1 MHKLRPHLASAVPE
15 PYHALMPFDQ
25 GSRKPLTYSD
35 YLKVEELLE
44 LQQPLSHGPEHD
56 EMLFIVIH
64 QVYELWFRQVIH
76 EIEALRVRFHEG
88 DSARALATLK
98 RILTIFK
105 TLVAQVD
112 IIETITPVSF
122 SSFRDRLE
130 SASGF
135 QSAQFREVEILLG
148 ARHRRVVEHHP
159 DGSRG
164 RQRLE
169 ARLGEPSVWDAFLHY
184 LSRQGHDV
192 PEALLGR
199 DVGRPGEPSPEVQ
212 AILLEIYRE
221 HPVQS
226 MVCEHLLDFDE
237 GLQEWRY
244 RHVKMVERTIG
255 TKTGTGGS
263 AGAGYLKET
272 LFRPVFPDL
281 WAIRAEL

>member
-1 MHKLRPHLASAVPE
+1 MQ
-15 PYHALMPFDQ
+15 FDE
-25 GSRKPLTYSD
+25 GSKKPVTYTS
-35 YLKVEELLE
+35 YLKVDELLE
-44 LQQPLSHGPEHD
+44 LQRPLSDGPEHD
-56 EMLFIVIH
+56 EMLFIIIH

-76 EIEALRVRFHEG
+76 ELDALRARFQDG

-112 IIETITPVSF
+112 VIETITPVSF

-148 ARHRRVVEHHP
+148 ARSEKIAQHHP
-159 DGSRG
+159 EGSRG
-164 RQRLE
+164 RQQLDRRL
-169 ARLGEPSVWDAFLHY
+169 AEPSLWDCFLHY
-184 LSRQGHDV
+184 LAKQGHDV
-192 PEALLGR
+192 PQELLER
-199 DVGRPGEPSPEVQ
+199 DVSAPAGPSEDVQ
-212 AILLEIYRE
+212 AILLEIYRG

-226 MVCEHLLDFDE
+226 MVCERLLDFDE
-237 GLQEWRY
+237 GIQEWRY

-263 AGAGYLKET
+263 SGAGYLKST

-281 WAIRAEL
+281 WEIRAEL

>member
-1 MHKLRPHLASAVPE
+1 
-15 PYHALMPFDQ
+15 MPFQ
-25 GSRKPLTYSD
+25 EGSKKPLTYSG
-35 YLKVEELLE
+35 YLKIDELLD
-44 LQQPLSHGPEHD
+44 LQHPLSDGPEHD

-64 QVYELWFRQVIH
+64 QVYELWFRQVLH
-76 EIEALRVRFHEG
+76 ELDALRVRLADG
-88 DSARALATLK
+88 DSARSLSTLK

-112 IIETITPVSF
+112 VIETITPVSF

-148 ARHRRVVEHHP
+148 ARDRRMVDHHP
-159 DGSRG
+159 EGSAG
-164 RQRLE
+164 RVRIE
-169 ARLGEPSVWDAFLHY
+169 ARLAQPSLWDSFLQF
-184 LSRQGHDV
+184 LARQGHTV
-192 PEALLGR
+192 PAELLER
-199 DVGRPGEPSPEVQ
+199 DTSQPHAPSPEVQ
-212 AILLEIYRE
+212 RLLLDIYRN

-237 GLQEWRY
+237 GVQEWRY

-255 TKTGTGGS
+255 TKTGSGGS
-263 AGAGYLKET
+263 SGAEYLKRT

-281 WAIRAEL
+281 WEIRAEL